1 MKILVTGATGFIGSH
16 AVAHL
21 ASLGHEVLAG
31 SRRPSKV
38 TALYGLPGV
47 SPVELELSRQDGWAE
62 LMSGCDAVAHVAL
75 GWGDTGPEMLEA
87 DTAATVGLLEAARRA
102 GVGQFLYT
110 SSTAACGPMDP
121 LTAESRAPQP
131 SDLYGATK
139 AASEMFARAYAATGT
154 MKVHVVR
161 PGYIF
166 GEPVVEG
173 ARSQPDGRFAA
184 ICCAVREGNPVQLI
198 RHDGTQFLAVTD
210 LVQTYARLLGHEPSF
225 SLHHALSKE
234 WRSWEEIARMAM
246 NEAGREVGIESKDL
260 GWGAEPHLFDVSAME
275 RDLGL
280 AFGNAEALRRHVRWQ
295 LAQA

>member
-16 AVAHL
+16 VVAHL
-21 ASLGHEVLAG
+21 ASLGHEVLAA
-31 SRRPSKV
+31 SRTPSKV
-38 TALYGLPGV
+38 PALGVLPGV
-47 SPVELELSRQDGWAE
+47 APVELELSRREGWGC
-62 LMSGCDAVAHVAL
+62 LMAGCDTVVHVAL
-75 GWGDTGPEMLEA
+75 GWGDTGTEMLEA

-121 LTAESRAPQP
+121 LTAENRAPQP
-131 SDLYGATK
+131 LDLYGATK

-184 ICCAVREGNPVQLI
+184 ICHAVRDGVPVPLI

-210 LVQTYARLLGHEPSF
+210 LVQTYARLLGHESSF
-225 SLHHALSKE
+225 SLYHALSKE

-246 NEAGREVGIESKDL
+246 DEAGRVVGIEAQDL
-260 GWGAEPHLFDVSAME
+260 GWGEEPHRFDVSAME
-275 RDLGL
+275 RELGL

-295 LAQA
+295 LAQG